1 MCLEATPIAR
11 IEILNCHFLSDMQML
26 IVLLYLRSEFS
37 PKELFFDPESTKQIC
52 KKPFLFHKIKQ
63 NLNLIVCQ
71 NKDHVSNE
79 VS

>member
-52 KKPFLFHKIKQ
+52 KKPFLFHKTKPKFDC
-63 NLNLIVCQ
+63 LS
-71 NKDHVSNE
+71 K
-79 VS
+79 